1 MTFILPAVTKA
12 LAALAFKFFSA
23 DILEKAIIKLLKY
36 AASHS
41 KTKVDDELV
50 ELLEKKVK

>member
-1 MTFILPAVTKA
+1 MIFILPAVTKA